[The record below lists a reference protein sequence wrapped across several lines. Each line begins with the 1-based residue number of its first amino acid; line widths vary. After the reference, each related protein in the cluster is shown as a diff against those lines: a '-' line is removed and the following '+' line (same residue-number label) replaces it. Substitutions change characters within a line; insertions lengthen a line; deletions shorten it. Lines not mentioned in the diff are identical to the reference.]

1 MCDLRVSVLSDNNA
15 INFKNETGSQQ
26 KNFITDMISSY
37 SGGEFL
43 RNGKYIATRDYL
55 TIKIWDICNAKKPLQ
70 NIVIQEGV
78 KGKLCEMF

>member
-43 RNGKYIATRDYL
+43 RNGKYIATRDFL
-55 TIKIWDICNAKKPLQ
+55 TVKIWDLCNAKKPLQ